1 MDRRKLIYS
10 ILKELDKGLE
20 PRHTDYDVDLQ
31 FFGEVIRM
39 MESKNLIENASV
51 VRGGMGN
58 LVKMTLLKHA
68 KVTFDGMEYLE
79 DNSAWAKTYNTLKE
93 LRDWIK

>member
-31 FFGEVIRM
+31 FFGEVIEMINR
-39 MESKNLIENASV
+39 KNLIENATV
-51 VRGGMGN
+51 IRGGIGN
-58 LVKMTLLKHA
+58 PVKMTLLKHA

-79 DNSAWAKTYNTLKE
+79 NNSAWAKTYNMIKE